1 MKNFNK
7 LISKLTNKKKLVKE
21 KEKENNEY
29 RTVIVMIDTKKKK
42 YIMKKIDE
50 LRKKIEMV
58 EKDIDTFN
66 ESLYY
71 STCDTDDVYLEYIQS
86 IKNRLIGEIEKYL
99 EELTILVKLEK

>member
-7 LISKLTNKKKLVKE
+7 LISKLSRKKKIVKE
-21 KEKENNEY
+21 NENNEY
-29 RTVIVMIDTKKKK
+29 KTVIVMIDTKKKK
-42 YIMKKIDE
+42 HIIKKIDE
-50 LRKKIEMV
+50 LRRKIEMV

-71 STCDTDDVYLEYIQS
+71 SACDTDEVYLEYIQS

-99 EELTILVKLEK
+99 EELTILVKIEK